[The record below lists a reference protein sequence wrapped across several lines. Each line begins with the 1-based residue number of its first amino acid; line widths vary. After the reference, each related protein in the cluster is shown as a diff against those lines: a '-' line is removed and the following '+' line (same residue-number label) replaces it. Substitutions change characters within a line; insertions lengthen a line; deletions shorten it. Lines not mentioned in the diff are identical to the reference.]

1 MAGKISGTRVISGA
15 VLVILALATIIPGGP
30 VLAVTLYILSNIAFL
45 ELTRACGIHGAQV
58 ESAKGAEKKYAICDL
73 QIVGFLGILCYYL
86 VIYFGQTQ
94 LYFMITVILL
104 LMALMFVYVFTFPKY
119 TANQIMTTYFSFI
132 YAPIMLSFI
141 YMTRCVTHGVYIVWM
156 IFISSWICD
165 TCAYFAG
172 VMLGKHKMT
181 PKLSPKKTIE
191 GAIGGIAGSA
201 LVGGLFGW
209 FLVDRVSYG
218 SEFIWIL
225 AIIGGVGAVISQV
238 GDLAASAIKRN
249 HDIKDY
255 GKLIPGHGGIMDRFD
270 SVIFTAPMVYF
281 LVTLMLK

>member
-1 MAGKISGTRVISGA
+1 MAGKISKTRVISGV
-15 VLVILALATIIPGGP
+15 VLVILALAVIIPGGSI
-30 VLAVTLYILSNIAFL
+30 LAITLYLLSNIAFI
-45 ELTRACGIHGAQV
+45 ELTRACGIHGKEQNTADGT
-58 ESAKGAEKKYAICDL
+58 AKKYTLCDL
-73 QIVGFLGILCYYL
+73 QIVGMLGILCYYL
-86 VIYFGQTQ
+86 VIFFGQTQ
-94 LYFMITVILL
+94 VFFMTTLILL
-104 LMALMFVYVFTFPKY
+104 LMALMFVYVFSFPKY
-119 TANQIMTTYFSFI
+119 TANQIMTTYFSFV
-132 YAPIMLSFI
+132 YAPVMLSFI
-141 YMTRCVTHGVYIVWM
+141 YLTRCVPHGVYIVWM

-165 TCAYFAG
+165 TCAYFTG
-172 VMLGKHKMT
+172 VLIGKHKMT

-218 SEFIWIL
+218 GEFIWIM
-225 AIIGGVGAVISQV
+225 AMIGGVGAVISQV

-281 LVTLMLK
+281 LVMLLLK